1 MHHLFH
7 WNIHWGPHSL
17 VYLYVNGSL
26 YMLQVVPLLL
36 QEISGKFDAIESGGR
51 IVLNESFSAPY
62 SASIDVSG
70 VPAVRW

>member
-1 MHHLFH
+1 
-7 WNIHWGPHSL
+7 
-17 VYLYVNGSL
+17 
-26 YMLQVVPLLL
+26 MLQVVPLLL